1 MSFSYGNDNEE
12 PSYTYDI
19 TGVAISNKTIVIVST
34 IGFGALGLALFLI
47 LRRFSAADG
56 HDDQEEHERGRDA
69 YGELLDQSDVATL
82 NRAQRRAR
90 AKFRMK
96 KNRRAAVPV
105 QQEEIGENDEGGAA
119 QARGDD
125 AEGNNDLADANLS
138 RKERQRAAKAKERE
152 ERKMYA
158 DKARL
163 LREKKQSKSKS
174 GEKEGRNRH
183 NKGERIEPL
192 DETNNELSFEEI
204 YPRSTNENDALS
216 ESLFWEPIAKNIM
229 QNTNSP
235 DEIIALVENMP
246 KMTVGKFIERLQQNG
261 SVSITTLA
269 DEFGISVPE
278 AMDELDG
285 MNKKHGIIG
294 IVDASGNFVYVSM
307 EMIKEAIRIGQDAG
321 RTPCPV

>member
-1 MSFSYGNDNEE
+1 MSFSYGNDDEE
-12 PSYTYDI
+12 PSYTYNI

-34 IGFGALGLALFLI
+34 IGFGALGVALFLI
-47 LRRFSAADG
+47 LRRLSAADG

-82 NRAQRRAR
+82 NRAQRSE
-90 AKFRMK
+90 
-96 KNRRAAVPV
+96 
-105 QQEEIGENDEGGAA
+105 QEEIGENDEGGAA

-307 EMIKEAIRIGQDAG
+307 EMIKEAMRIGQDAG